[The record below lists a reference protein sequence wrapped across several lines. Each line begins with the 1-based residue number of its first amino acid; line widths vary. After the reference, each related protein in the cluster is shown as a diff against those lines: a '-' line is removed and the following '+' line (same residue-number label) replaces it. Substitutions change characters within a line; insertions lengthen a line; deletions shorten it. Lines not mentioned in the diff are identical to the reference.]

1 MRSDHEFRWNR
12 KGDSMLTYE
21 ELHYFVAFAEYG
33 TLTEVAENYMISQP
47 TITRAMKK
55 AEEMFGVPLFNRT
68 KNSISLNEN
77 GELAAEEIRRLLKQ
91 TDEMIERVRAHDR
104 AGRTISVGTAA
115 AVELPG
121 LIGKISRAFPEK
133 AISTE
138 PGLPHDLENGL
149 EQDRYQLIILPYDP
163 TDSVNHEEGSAALYA
178 RRIGEEHLMFY
189 LPVNHPLA
197 GKKTLRLSDMN
208 GENLLLFSDIGFWAE
223 IVRKKMPD
231 SRFLVQSERYTFE
244 ELIENSVLPCF
255 VTDLTV
261 EGMQGNDSR
270 VAVPISDQEVNVTYY
285 LTCKKNRLQ
294 QLKAVFQ

>member
-1 MRSDHEFRWNR
+1 
-12 KGDSMLTYE
+12 MLTYE
-21 ELHYFVAFAEYG
+21 ELHYFTAFAEYG

-68 KNSISLNEN
+68 KNSIHLNEN

-91 TDEMIERVRAHDR
+91 TDEMIERVRAHDK
-104 AGRTISVGTAA
+104 AGRTIAVGTSA

-138 PGLPHDLENGL
+138 PGLPRDLEKGL

-163 TDSVNHEEGSAALYA
+163 TDRVNNDDESTTFYA
-178 RRIGEEHLMFY
+178 RPIGEEHLMFY
-189 LPVNHPLA
+189 LPADHPLA
-197 GKKTLRLSDMN
+197 GKKTLHLSDLN
-208 GENLLLFSDIGFWAE
+208 GENLLLFSNIGFWAE
-223 IVRKKMPD
+223 IVRNKMPD
-231 SRFLVQSERYTFE
+231 SRFLLQSERYTFE

-255 VTDLTV
+255 VTDITL
-261 EGMQGNDSR
+261 EGVSGGDSR
-270 VAVPISDQEVNVTYY
+270 VAVPISDREVNVTYY
-285 LTCKKNRLQ
+285 LTCKKNMLQ